1 MRVPSLYFTCHS
13 RVCVRACVFDPNNGN
28 YIYITYDTCRIGT
41 IKKIGKKTK
50 KKKWRERFDEV
61 KKCFDNAMILRRFF
75 HGRNG
80 EGSPRGNRILSS
92 PFSSSFILFILF
104 IRPNQSYWIY
114 LARTFPLPFPKHVDA
129 FMEKL
134 FRTNNV
140 FSNSLLGGKWLPTFE
155 LSRAAVLLT
164 Y

>member
-1 MRVPSLYFTCHS
+1 MCV
-13 RVCVRACVFDPNNGN
+13 RVCLIQTI
-28 YIYITYDTCRIGT
+28 IYITYDTCRIGT

-50 KKKWRERFDEV
+50 KNGESDLTTNEV